1 MFDCLKPF
9 AAIYSELRAHQS
21 QRAVKMTR
29 ASLYITVNT
38 ELRFGSLSVSAESTL
53 YRAWCESRFARIAV
67 NHSLRGDIVLR
78 SSRTTNGHIHGFFF
92 SFSHPRK
99 INFTSH
105 VALNKCIKCIFLN
118 V

>member
-9 AAIYSELRAHQS
+9 AAIYSELRAHQR
-21 QRAVKMTR
+21 QRAVKTTR

-53 YRAWCESRFARIAV
+53 YRAWCESRFVRLAV
-67 NHSLRGDIVLR
+67 NHSLRGDIVLS

-92 SFSHPRK
+92 SFSHLRK
-99 INFTSH
+99 IYFTSH
-105 VALNKCIKCIFLN
+105 VALKS